1 MKSFLQALPSVSM
14 PRLNSCLALSALV
27 AALVVFSGPSGAD
40 AQCAGTG
47 TTTYNS
53 TGGVSVAANHL
64 STSTNTITV
73 PSLPA
78 GTTITCVSLVLNGVT
93 TDGQTYSSMDYASFM
108 LTAPSGQKFEF
119 LGSTGDGTDGDDLN
133 DSGSG
138 LAGVNITVA
147 DNAPTNAPAYPSTW
161 PHTGSKTVRPG
172 SYYLLPDNNT
182 GLNPPLPVG
191 GNSSQW
197 AQSDG
202 SGTFTSLFTTGATPS
217 GGWTLSLTDD
227 DPGFNGTDPV
237 SVTSWSLVMTTVL
250 TANVNTSTSLSS
262 NLNPSFTS
270 SPSNSVTLTANVTS
284 DGSGT
289 PTGIVQF
296 TDGGN
301 TIAGCGAAVL
311 SNGTAT
317 CTTSFSAEGPHTIE
331 ANYSGDIGFNSS
343 DSAGLNQLV
352 ENHSTNPGSGE
363 YCNTGAI
370 TNNGANSSPYPSVIN
385 VPSLGSTVA
394 DVSVTLNGFSGTG
407 GVPLDYGFLLVAP
420 DGSHNLDFLDN
431 AGVGGSQ
438 SFSENVTVADGSAS
452 APLDGGLLSATY
464 GPTVNSTT
472 APSFPSVAL
481 PATQIPGT
489 INYAQPDVF
498 GNTPLTLAQAFN
510 GVDPTGAWSLFLLNT
525 SGTSTP
531 LHVTGGWCVSFT
543 LNNGAITTTTVTSS
557 ANPAW
562 TGSAVTVTATVT
574 SNGSPVTSG
583 TVTMTD
589 NSTGTTLVSSA
600 TPNGFG
606 QVSFTSSALTE
617 GDHDIT
623 AIYSGVNNSL
633 DPSTSSAFWL
643 RLNTATTVS
652 GAGTS
657 ASPALF
663 CNPGGITLPN
673 QFHLTDN
680 GAAAPNPSNI
690 FVNNLPGTVSSV
702 QLELENFQNPP
713 GQDADTMLWTSS
725 LLVGPGAATAN
736 TLDFFTGTGTTDN
749 DSLWSAGNYIFA
761 DNGSE
766 PVPQSN
772 YGPGTY
778 EPTSYVNGQIAAGF
792 TASPSGFY
800 SLPGSF
806 QYAQPFSP
814 AYTFGD
820 VYGNSDPNGTWS
832 LYMYQNTAVDGAG
845 ATANG
850 WCVSFIQNLPTV
862 TPVASHN
869 GTITQG
875 EQNAQ
880 LTVAITN
887 NGPGSTGD
895 VSGSNPMTVVDVLNS
910 DFTYSTFAGAGWS
923 CSASGQ
929 TVTCTNDSP
938 VAADSSY
945 NPLTIDVNVSGS
957 ASGSVSNSVTVG
969 GAGVASTSSNTDT
982 FTIDV
987 APAITSASS
996 TSFTVSAAGSFTVT
1010 TTGTPTP
1017 SLSYSGTLPT
1027 GVNFTDNGNGTAT
1040 LAGTP
1045 AAGSGGAYPI
1055 IITAQN
1061 GTTPNATQNFT
1072 LTVDQGLII
1081 TSANKTTFTVGSPG
1095 AFTVTTSGFPV
1106 PALSESGALPGG
1118 VTFTDNGNGTATLAG
1133 TASAPGSFPI
1143 TITAQNGVSSPATQ
1157 NFTLAANPVL
1167 AQLTFPTQGST
1178 LPGSS
1183 VTFTWA
1189 GGSNVTYYQIQAGTW
1204 GPGAGDIYDSYAISP
1219 TATSKTATLP
1229 TGGVTL
1235 YVRFNQEIGGVW
1247 YATDYTFT
1255 EAGTTVPAV
1264 LSSPAPG
1271 SVLTTTTPSFS
1282 WAGVNGPNEFSLHVG
1297 TAGVSPS
1304 DIYYSGPLFG
1314 VTSQTVTVPANGQ
1327 KIVVELS
1334 QLYNGTW
1341 MNTQYSYIEPATP
1354 AAITSPTPGS
1364 LLPGQTVTFSWPG
1377 GKGPTD
1383 YQLLVGT
1390 TQPGSGDILNT
1401 HSTHETSATVTVP
1414 ANGADVFVRLNQ
1426 EINGVWQTSDYTFT
1440 EPGTLVPAVMNT
1452 PSPGSTLSSSPV
1464 NFDWSGAS
1472 GPVEY
1477 TLRVGTTGKGSSDV
1491 YYSGGTT
1498 ATNANVTVP
1507 SNGTTLYVR
1516 LSQVINNVW
1525 QSTDYTY
1532 TEP

>member
-1 MKSFLQALPSVSM
+1 MQSS
-14 PRLNSCLALSALV
+14 LALSTLV
-27 AALVVFSGPSGAD
+27 ATLVVCGGPSSAG
-40 AQCAGTG
+40 AQCSGTG
-47 TTTYNS
+47 TATYDS
-53 TGGVSVAANHL
+53 TGGVSVTANHL

-119 LGSTGDGTDGDDLN
+119 LGSTGDGTDGDDFN

-138 LAGVNITVA
+138 LADVNITVA
-147 DNAPTNAPAYPSTW
+147 DNATTAAPAYPNTW

-172 SYYLLPDNNT
+172 SYYLEPDNNT

-227 DPGFNGTDPV
+227 DPGFSGTDPV
-237 SVTSWSLVMTTVL
+237 SVSSWSLVMTTVL
-250 TANVNTSTSLSS
+250 TANVNTTTSLSS

-284 DGSGT
+284 DGGT
-289 PTGIVQF
+289 PTGTVQF

-311 SNGTAT
+311 SSGSAT
-317 CTTSFSAEGPHTIE
+317 CNTIFSTEGPHTIE
-331 ANYSGDIGFNSS
+331 ANYSGGTGFNSS

-352 ENHSTNPGSGE
+352 ENHTTNPGSGE

-370 TNNGANSSPYPSVIN
+370 TNNGANTSPYPSIIN

-394 DVSVTLNGFSGTG
+394 DLSVSLNGFSGTG

-420 DGSHNLDFLDN
+420 DGTHNLDFLDN

-438 SFSENVTVADGSAS
+438 TFSENVTVADGSSS

-464 GPTVNSTT
+464 GPTVNSNT
-472 APSFPSVAL
+472 APSFPAVAL
-481 PATQIPGT
+481 PATQIPGA
-489 INYAQPDVF
+489 INYAPPAVF
-498 GNTPLTLAQAFN
+498 GSSSLSLAQAFN
-510 GVDPTGAWSLFLLNT
+510 GVDPSGAWSLFMLNT

-531 LHVTGGWCVSFT
+531 LQLTGGWCVSIT
-543 LNNGAITTTTVTSS
+543 LNNGAITTTTITSS

-562 TGSAVTVTATVT
+562 TGGPLTVTATVT

-589 NSTGTTLVSSA
+589 NSTGTTLVSNA
-600 TPNGFG
+600 TPNANG
-606 QVSFTSSALTE
+606 QVSVTSSAFLE

-623 AIYSGVNNSL
+623 AIFSGVNNVL
-633 DPSTSSAFWL
+633 DPSSTNAFWQ
-643 RLNTATTVS
+643 RLDTPSTVS
-652 GAGTS
+652 GLGTAS
-657 ASPALF
+657 SPALF
-663 CNPGGITLPN
+663 CNQGGITLPN

-713 GQDADTMLWTSS
+713 GQGADTMLWTSS
-725 LLVGPGAATAN
+725 LLVGPGAAPAN

-749 DSLWSAGNYIFA
+749 DSLWSAGNYFFA

-778 EPTSYVNGQIAAGF
+778 QPTSYVNGQIAAGF

-820 VYGNSDPNGTWS
+820 VYGNTDPDGTWS
-832 LYMYQNTAVDGAG
+832 LYMYQNTAVDGPG

-850 WCVSFIQNLPTV
+850 WCVSFIQNLPAV

-869 GTITQG
+869 GNITQG

-887 NGPGSTGD
+887 DGPGPTGD
-895 VSGSNPMTVVDVLNS
+895 VSGSNPMTVTDLLNAA
-910 DFTYSTFAGAGWS
+910 FTYSSFTGSGWS

-929 TVTCTNDSP
+929 TVTCTNDSA
-938 VAADSSY
+938 VAASSSY
-945 NPLTIDVNVSGS
+945 SPLTIDVNVSGS

-969 GAGVASTSSNTDT
+969 GAGVASTSSNTDS
-982 FTIDV
+982 FTINV

-996 TSFTVSAAGSFTVT
+996 TSFPVSAAGSFTVT

-1017 SLSYSGTLPT
+1017 SLSYSGALPT
-1027 GVNFTDNGNGTAT
+1027 GVTFTDNGNGTAT
-1040 LAGTP
+1040 LTGTP
-1045 AAGSGGAYPI
+1045 AAGSGGTYPI
-1055 IITAQN
+1055 MITAQN
-1061 GTTPNATQNFT
+1061 GTTPNATQNFA
-1072 LTVDQGLII
+1072 LTVSQGLVI
-1081 TSANKTTFTVGSPG
+1081 TSANKTTFTVGAAG
-1095 AFTVTTSGFPV
+1095 AFTVTTSGYPV

-1118 VTFTDNGNGTATLAG
+1118 VTFVDNGNGTATLAG

-1143 TITAQNGVSSPATQ
+1143 TITASNGVSTQAMQ

-1189 GGSNVTYYQIQAGTW
+1189 GGTNVTYYQILAGTW
-1204 GPGAGDIYDSYAISP
+1204 GPGAGDIYDSYAIRP
-1219 TATSKTATLP
+1219 TSTSQTVTLP
-1229 TGGVTL
+1229 TGGITL
-1235 YVRFNQEIGGVW
+1235 YVRFNQEINGVW

-1255 EAGTTVPAV
+1255 EAGTTVPATI
-1264 LSSPAPG
+1264 SSPAPG
-1271 SVLTTTTPSFS
+1271 SVLTTTTPTFS
-1282 WAGVNGPNEFSLHVG
+1282 WSGVGGPNEFALRVG
-1297 TAGVSPS
+1297 TYGVGVS
-1304 DIYYSGPLFG
+1304 DIYSSGPLFG
-1314 VTSQTVTVPANGQ
+1314 VTSQMVTVPANGQ
-1327 KIVVELS
+1327 KIVVQLS
-1334 QLYNGTW
+1334 QLYNGAW
-1341 MNTQYSYIEPATP
+1341 MNSEYSYIEPSTP
-1354 AAITSPTPGS
+1354 AAITSPTQGS
-1364 LLPGQTVTFSWPG
+1364 LLQSQTVTLSWAG
-1377 GKGPTD
+1377 GMGPTD

-1390 TQPGSGDILNT
+1390 LRPGAGDILNT
-1401 HSTHETSATVTVP
+1401 YSTHETSATVTVP
-1414 ANGADVFVRLNQ
+1414 ANGANVYVRLNQ

-1440 EPGTLVPAVMNT
+1440 EPGTLVPAVINT
-1452 PSPGSTLSSSPV
+1452 PSPESTLSSNPV
-1464 NFDWSGAS
+1464 YFDWSGAS

-1477 TLRVGTTGKGSSDV
+1477 TLRVGTTGLGSSDV
-1491 YYSGGTT
+1491 YYSGGTA

-1516 LSQVINNVW
+1516 LSQLINNAW